1 MIRFLF
7 FSFISIVFLGCEDFP
22 VYEEFK
28 TPKKTFECLSLDVN
42 DTKLLNVLKKEI
54 NFNPEDKCKYSLR
67 GYIHDSTKCTSLYA
81 KTHGE
86 DFNGY
91 VYLEIKQNKDRL
103 YRVQSDFKDD
113 LNGSISRVV
122 TKVNILVK

>member
-1 MIRFLF
+1 MTRSLFLC
-7 FSFISIVFLGCEDFP
+7 FISIIFSGCEDFP

-28 TPKKTFECLSLDVN
+28 TSKKTFKCLRLDIN
-42 DTKLLNVLKKEI
+42 DTKFLSALQKEI
-54 NFNPEDKCKYSLR
+54 SFNPQDSCEYDLR
-67 GYIHDSTKCTSLYA
+67 GYIQESAKCTSLYA

-86 DFNGY
+86 DFSGY
-91 VYLEIKQNKDRL
+91 VYLEIRQNKDRL

-122 TKVNILVK
+122 TKVNTLVK